1 MAEVSTDLPES
12 RTLQGAAELHLDAA
26 AVTVLRERLP
36 GVAEEVVAAII
47 EEVPSYT
54 GALSGRM
61 GDKIRMAVHTAF
73 SVFVDL
79 IEGASGRDVGS
90 TLGAG
95 AEPAYELGRGE
106 ARNGRSMDALLAA
119 YRVGARVSWRR
130 LADTVVEYGVHADTV
145 SKFAQLVFSYIDEL
159 SAASATG
166 HADELAI
173 SGRARE
179 RHLETLTHDLLT
191 GAPEDVLLADAERAG
206 WAPPDTLTA
215 VLVPS
220 AHARRILHLLDP
232 RTLLAASDLPDL
244 SEPDEMSAL
253 LVPDVV
259 DGAARGRLVDL
270 VRERK
275 AVVGPA
281 RPWAYVR
288 ASYLRTVRAMEQSA
302 SSGNPVPTD
311 TDRYL
316 VELILGADP
325 DAYADLRERALAPL
339 KDVKPAAALR
349 LEETL
354 RAWLLHQGRR
364 DDVAAELF
372 VHAQTVRYRMGQ
384 LRDLF
389 GDDLGDP
396 RRILELTLA
405 LGVARQPGTSPHTG

>member
-1 MAEVSTDLPES
+1 MAEVSADLPES

-26 AVTVLRERLP
+26 AVTLLRDRLP
-36 GVAEEVVAAII
+36 GVAEEVVSAII

-61 GDKIRMAVHTAF
+61 GDKIRVAVHIAF

-90 TLGAG
+90 TVGAG

-130 LADTVVEYGVHADTV
+130 LADTVVECGVHADTV
-145 SKFAQLVFSYIDEL
+145 AKFAQLVFSYIDEL

-179 RHLETLTHDLLT
+179 RHLETLTRDLLT
-191 GAPEDVLLADAERAG
+191 GAPEDALLADAERAG

-220 AHARRILHLLDP
+220 AHARRILQLLDP

-253 LVPDVV
+253 LVPDV

-270 VRERK
+270 VRDRK

-288 ASYLRTVRAMEQSA
+288 ASYLRTVRALEQST
-302 SSGNPVPTD
+302 SSGHAAPTD

-339 KDVKPAAALR
+339 KEVKPAAALR